1 MEKVEN
7 KEEKKEVKPLDIDQ
21 VKMVASQLQQRCVM
35 LENKLRSIDLT
46 ATRLK
51 FLFQI
56 LENKSCF
63 SKEYVAK
70 CADEIKDLMSDE
82 GEEGETNQENE

>member
-7 KEEKKEVKPLDIDQ
+7 KEEKNEVKPLDIDQ

-46 ATRLK
+46 AMRLK
-51 FLFQI
+51 FLFQV

-70 CADEIKDLMSDE
+70 CADEVKELMSDDS
-82 GEEGETNQENE
+82 EEDNTNQEND

>member
-7 KEEKKEVKPLDIDQ
+7 KEERKDVKPLDIDQ

-46 ATRLK
+46 AMRLK

-56 LENKSCF
+56 LENKACF
-63 SKEYVAK
+63 PKEYIAK
-70 CADEIKDLMSDE
+70 CADEIKELMSD
-82 GEEGETNQENE
+82 GSEEGEPKQEGN